1 MSTTSTTVA
10 AGNAATNTRPKKL
23 YTSRKASSLPVSTV
37 EYLKAWM
44 LSPEHIAHPYPTE
57 QEKAQ
62 IMAETGINQKQ
73 LTNWFVNNR
82 KRFWKPRVKKAGVTP
97 AIPPSTSTTT
107 TSSTRSSS
115 RLSSPTINQLPIKP
129 ERVASSPTSVSKTVN
144 KFCPTQARVSL
155 LNAYVYHQKGEDAHA
170 VSEGS
175 SAGSDD
181 DSVGATSTTPSS
193 SSTTTPFNNK
203 GLSIVS
209 PTKIAR
215 NVSLVNLPAAAND
228 GGYRRNE
235 EVEVHIL
242 RPEGSPSSVEDSL
255 PTIRDLTI
263 KSSVP
268 ENRILATFKC
278 PISYTVPKE
287 IEHDKKKV
295 QTRRDGE
302 VLKVKKHYLKL
313 YLATRGIHSVSTPVV
328 TSAEKKVLPT
338 SSTLPSSTLVH
349 SVSEATLSD
358 AAAAVSSTNSV
369 VSSSSM
375 PYKKRFSALLT
386 HTTDLIDQDPPRRK
400 RARTSSGSF
409 VEGDEEWK
417 QLCTTA
423 DSYFCDS
430 LPSMEEA
437 SRMFGYATRD

>member
-1 MSTTSTTVA
+1 M
-10 AGNAATNTRPKKL
+10 
-23 YTSRKASSLPVSTV
+23 
-37 EYLKAWM
+37 
-44 LSPEHIAHPYPTE
+44 
-57 QEKAQ
+57 
-62 IMAETGINQKQ
+62 
-73 LTNWFVNNR
+73 
-82 KRFWKPRVKKAGVTP
+82 KKAGVTP
-97 AIPPSTSTTT
+97 AIPSTTTSTTT
-107 TSSTRSSS
+107 STRSSS

-155 LNAYVYHQKGEDAHA
+155 LNAYVYHQKGDDAHA

-181 DSVGATSTTPSS
+181 DSVGASTIRSSS
-193 SSTTTPFNNK
+193 SSTATPFNNK

-215 NVSLVNLPAAAND
+215 NVSLVNLPTAANE
-228 GGYRRNE
+228 GYRRNE

-242 RPEGSPSSVEDSL
+242 RPEGSTSSDL

-278 PISYTVPKE
+278 PISYTIPKE

-302 VLKVKKHYLKL
+302 VLKMKKHYLKL

-328 TSAEKKVLPT
+328 TSAEKKVLPP
-338 SSTLPSSTLVH
+338 SALPGSALVH
-349 SVSEATLSD
+349 SVSEVTLSD
-358 AAAAVSSTNSV
+358 AAAVTVSSTSSV

-437 SRMFGYATRD
+437 SRMFGYA

>member
-1 MSTTSTTVA
+1 MTTTTSAVA
-10 AGNAATNTRPKKL
+10 PGNAAANTRPQKL

-44 LSPEHIAHPYPTE
+44 MSPEHIAHPYPTE
-57 QEKAQ
+57 QEKRD

-82 KRFWKPRVKKAGVTP
+82 KRFWRPRVKKAGVTP
-97 AIPPSTSTTT
+97 AIPTSTSTAT
-107 TSSTRSSS
+107 STRSSS
-115 RLSSPTINQLPIKP
+115 RLSSPTINKLPIKP
-129 ERVASSPTSVSKTVN
+129 ERVASSPTSVSKTAN

-181 DSVGATSTTPSS
+181 ESVGATSSTRSSS

-242 RPEGSPSSVEDSL
+242 RPEGSTSSSVEDPL

-278 PISYTVPKE
+278 PISYTIPKE
-287 IEHDKKKV
+287 IEHDKKKI

-302 VLKVKKHYLKL
+302 VLKMKKHYLKL

-338 SSTLPSSTLVH
+338 YTLPSSTLVH
-349 SVSEATLSD
+349 SVSEVTLSD
-358 AAAAVSSTNSV
+358 AAAAVPSTSSV

-386 HTTDLIDQDPPRRK
+386 HTTDLIDQDTPRRK

-437 SRMFGYATRD
+437 SRMFGYA

>member
-181 DSVGATSTTPSS
+181 DSVGASTTRSSS
-193 SSTTTPFNNK
+193 SSTTTPFDNK

-209 PTKIAR
+209 PTKIAH

-242 RPEGSPSSVEDSL
+242 RPEGSTSSSVEDPL

-278 PISYTVPKE
+278 PISYTIPKE

-328 TSAEKKVLPT
+328 TSAEKKVLTT
-338 SSTLPSSTLVH
+338 SSSLPSSTLVH
-349 SVSEATLSD
+349 SVSEVTLS
-358 AAAAVSSTNSV
+358 AAAVSSTNSV

>member
-1 MSTTSTTVA
+1 M
-10 AGNAATNTRPKKL
+10 
-23 YTSRKASSLPVSTV
+23 
-37 EYLKAWM
+37 M
-44 LSPEHIAHPYPTE
+44 SPEHIAHPYPTE
-57 QEKAQ
+57 QEKRD
-62 IMAETGINQKQ
+62 IMVETGINQKQ

-82 KRFWKPRVKKAGVTP
+82 KRFWRPRVKKAGVTP
-97 AIPPSTSTTT
+97 AIPPPTSTTT
-107 TSSTRSSS
+107 STRSSS

-181 DSVGATSTTPSS
+181 ESVGASTARSSS
-193 SSTTTPFNNK
+193 SSTATPFNNK

-215 NVSLVNLPAAAND
+215 NVSLVNLPAAANE
-228 GGYRRNE
+228 GYRRNE

-242 RPEGSPSSVEDSL
+242 RPEGSTSSSSEDPL

-278 PISYTVPKE
+278 PISYTIPKE

-302 VLKVKKHYLKL
+302 VLKMKKHYLKL

-328 TSAEKKVLPT
+328 TSAEKKVLPPT
-338 SSTLPSSTLVH
+338 STLPSSTLVH
-349 SVSEATLSD
+349 SVSEVTLSD
-358 AAAAVSSTNSV
+358 AAVSISSTNSV

-375 PYKKRFSALLT
+375 PYKKRFSALLS

-409 VEGDEEWK
+409 VEGEEEWK

-437 SRMFGYATRD
+437 SRMFGYVTSTRD

>member
-1 MSTTSTTVA
+1 MTSTTSTVA
-10 AGNAATNTRPKKL
+10 APSNAATNTRPKKL

-44 LSPEHIAHPYPTE
+44 LSPEHIAHPYPTD
-57 QEKAQ
+57 QEKRD

-107 TSSTRSSS
+107 STRSSS

-181 DSVGATSTTPSS
+181 DSVGASTIRSSS
-193 SSTTTPFNNK
+193 SSTATPFNNK

-215 NVSLVNLPAAAND
+215 NVSLVNLPTAANE
-228 GGYRRNE
+228 GYRRNE

-242 RPEGSPSSVEDSL
+242 RPEGSTSSSVEDPL

-278 PISYTVPKE
+278 PISYTIPKE

-302 VLKVKKHYLKL
+302 VLKMKKHYLKL

-328 TSAEKKVLPT
+328 TSAEKKVLPPT
-338 SSTLPSSTLVH
+338 STLPSSTLVH
-349 SVSEATLSD
+349 SVSEVTLSD
-358 AAAAVSSTNSV
+358 AATVSVSSTSSV

-437 SRMFGYATRD
+437 SRMFGYA